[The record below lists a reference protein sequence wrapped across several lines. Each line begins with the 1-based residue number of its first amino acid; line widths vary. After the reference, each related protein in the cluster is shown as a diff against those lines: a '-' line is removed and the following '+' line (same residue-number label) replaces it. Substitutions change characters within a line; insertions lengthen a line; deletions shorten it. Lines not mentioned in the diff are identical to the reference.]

1 MKELN
6 HISRK
11 VNSLS
16 NKIKRRIDKVASE
29 YGVTAGQAK
38 IIGFIYFSSMK
49 GKDIYQKDIEEE
61 FDIRRSSVT
70 SVLNIMEKN
79 DLIKRVSVKEDGR
92 LKKIVLTERAKEL
105 YSSIHFEIEQIEN
118 IVTKELSTEEIVI
131 FGKMLERLIKK
142 FAD

>member
-6 HISRK
+6 YISRK

-16 NKIKRRIDKVASE
+16 NKIKRRIDKVTSE

-38 IIGFIYFSSMK
+38 IIGFIYFNSME
-49 GKDIYQKDIEEE
+49 GKDVYQKDIEEE

-70 SVLNIMEKN
+70 SVLNLMEKN
-79 DLIKRVSVKEDGR
+79 DLIKRVSVMEDGR

-105 YSSIHFEIEQIEN
+105 HNSVHSEIEQIEN
-118 IVTKELSTEEIVI
+118 IFTKELSIEEITI